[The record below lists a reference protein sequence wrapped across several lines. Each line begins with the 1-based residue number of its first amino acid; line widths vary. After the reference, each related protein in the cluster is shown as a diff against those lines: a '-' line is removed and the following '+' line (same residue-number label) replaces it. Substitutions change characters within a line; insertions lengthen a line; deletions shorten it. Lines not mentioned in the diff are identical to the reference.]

1 MEKKRSMIHYLG
13 LFGVVS
19 LISYTIAV
27 VFSPLAYPGYDW
39 MAQAVSDLSAQN
51 APSKFLWEQ
60 LSALHGVC
68 GMVSVMMVCVFVS
81 YKKVWNKMMRIGIY
95 LFAVMNWISNV
106 GYKLFPLSDS
116 GYAGTFIDIMHVY
129 VITVLTVLLSI
140 ASLVF
145 ITIGGFRKDGC
156 RSLAG
161 WALFALLMM
170 FTGAIGTG
178 IVPKAYFGIVE
189 RFSVFAATGFNAVL
203 GIYLFL
209 GFYINDKK

>member
-81 YKKVWNKMMRIGIY
+81 YKKY
-95 LFAVMNWISNV
+95 
-106 GYKLFPLSDS
+106 
-116 GYAGTFIDIMHVY
+116 GT
-129 VITVLTVLLSI
+129 
-140 ASLVF
+140 
-145 ITIGGFRKDGC
+145 R
-156 RSLAG
+156 
-161 WALFALLMM
+161 
-170 FTGAIGTG
+170 
-178 IVPKAYFGIVE
+178 
-189 RFSVFAATGFNAVL
+189 
-203 GIYLFL
+203 
-209 GFYINDKK
+209 